1 MRPLACNWYYCAR
14 QTQGCVCAALQLH
27 GGDVEQ
33 HWLMNKYDVIH
44 KIEST
49 YHITKPPEENRATA
63 TGNMHKELVK
73 IGRVVPKI

>member
-1 MRPLACNWYYCAR
+1 MS
-14 QTQGCVCAALQLH
+14 
-27 GGDVEQ
+27 
-33 HWLMNKYDVIH
+33 KYDVIH

-73 IGRVVPKI
+73 IGRVVPKIGSRKDKHTHTDADRQTDTLITILRSLIGVE